1 MDMDIDIDI
10 IYIRYR
16 CRYGYRYRNVYIY
29 IYVGVAYIHPRVN
42 AYDVDLPKYASAIGS
57 SSQVSCNR
65 NI

>member
-1 MDMDIDIDI
+1 MDIDIEMC
-10 IYIRYR
+10 IYTLRI
-16 CRYGYRYRNVYIY
+16 YIY

-42 AYDVDLPKYASAIGS
+42 AYDVECVSLASGVNLPKYSSAIGS

>member
-1 MDMDIDIDI
+1 MDIDIEMCI
-10 IYIRYR
+10 
-16 CRYGYRYRNVYIY
+16 YIY